1 MSSKMFVATAA
12 RSNYR
17 KALYG
22 VHGQPGNWWLTI
34 VDRGGSRDYHLKCD
48 EDAAVLSAAM
58 HEKFDDRDDSAPADD
73 PIWNAL
79 RGIKL
84 GFPDILNNDDPIVGA
99 LTATSFGV
107 R

>member
-1 MSSKMFVATAA
+1 MNGIKMFAATAA

-17 KALYG
+17 RVLYG
-22 VHGQPGNWWLTI
+22 VHGRPGNWWLAVI
-34 VDRGGSRDYHLKCD
+34 DHGGSRDYHLND
-48 EDAAVLSAAM
+48 VDATVMSTAM
-58 HEKFDDRDDSAPADD
+58 HEKFNDRDDAVPADD

-79 RGIKL
+79 QGIEL